1 MSTGTHRSAR
11 VIVARILLVTAVL
24 ALLWATALVI
34 FGGIDFTLTGHRFR
48 THEPLRPLGVAALAL
63 IVFVPLYGAQRA
75 YDWWWAATRRMKDGP
90 LAVGLSLFIFIVGAA
105 YSSTTASGS
114 DSYGYVSEAGLWLK
128 GDLRIAQ
135 PWTSQVP
142 WPDKAWTFSPL
153 GYRPIDVDSDQ
164 SDLVP
169 TCSAG
174 LPLLMAGATYLG
186 GHRAAFWIVPA
197 SGALL
202 VFMTYLLGC
211 RLGSSRAGLI
221 GAWFVATSPAFLY
234 VLMVPMTDVP
244 AAAAWAVA
252 IYCVLGASIGSA
264 FAGGLAAGLAILIR
278 PNLFPLAGVLAL
290 WFVMKRRGGSLALF
304 SSGAAL
310 GVAITALIN
319 QRMYGSPFV
328 TGYGNLGPMF
338 GLANILPNVRHY
350 AGWLVSVQ
358 TPLVLAGVAAVAV
371 PLRRLWPEARDRSVF
386 AVIGLFVLVLWLEY
400 RRVPSIRHLDVPAIS
415 PALVAVHHDW
425 NGERRARAGEK
436 GASGSGADGRG
447 TSHRPRIVRVPIGRQ
462 SRRLQSLAKRA
473 RLGARGATRS
483 RRDGAQQRDFQHV
496 AQRQRPLLRR
506 PDDAAVRHPEP
517 GLARSQRVVARGP
530 RRASVPAGQRLGGAA
545 VSRAVSVA
553 ASTDSIERGAN
564 VRLSR
569 CRPDLPV

>member
-34 FGGIDFTLTGHRFR
+34 FGGIDFTLAGHRFR

-75 YDWWWAATRRMKDGP
+75 YDWWRAATRRMKDGP

-400 RRVPSIRHLDVPAIS
+400 DAYLQFDTWTYLRFLLPSWPFIMIGMGSA
-415 PALVAVHHDW
+415 ALA
-425 NGERRARAGEK
+425 
-436 GASGSGADGRG
+436 
-447 TSHRPRIVRVPIGRQ
+447 
-462 SRRLQSLAKRA
+462 
-473 RLGARGATRS
+473 
-483 RRDGAQQRDFQHV
+483 
-496 AQRQRPLLRR
+496 
-506 PDDAAVRHPEP
+506 
-517 GLARSQRVVARGP
+517 LARKAPPGRALAVAGLLIALGLFDTDRPPIEASSISGEASAP
-530 RRASVPAGQRLGGAA
+530 RCSWRDAFE
-545 VSRAVSVA
+545 
-553 ASTDSIERGAN
+553 T
-564 VRLSR
+564 
-569 CRPDLPV
+569 